1 MNNREIPKKN
11 YYIVLV
17 VSIVVIALTLYV
29 RVLYLNYVNNKVE
42 NGVFY
47 NKAIN
52 QINTDDFSFAVGEAN
67 EAIMYVSYTGSKEI
81 KKMEKRLYKELENKN
96 LLDKIIYWDVTNL
109 LDNNE
114 YITILANNFPN
125 VELDINKAP
134 MLIYIVDGKAVDVI
148 DSSSE
153 LINYESLNEL
163 VNKYGIM

>member
-1 MNNREIPKKN
+1 
-11 YYIVLV
+11 
-17 VSIVVIALTLYV
+17 
-29 RVLYLNYVNNKVE
+29 
-42 NGVFY
+42 
-47 NKAIN
+47 
-52 QINTDDFSFAVGEAN
+52 
-67 EAIMYVSYTGSKEI
+67 MYVSYTGNKDI
-81 KKMEKRLYKELENKN
+81 KKMEKKLYKEIEDKN
-96 LLDKIIYWDVTNL
+96 LLDRIIYWDVTNL
-109 LDNNE
+109 LENNE